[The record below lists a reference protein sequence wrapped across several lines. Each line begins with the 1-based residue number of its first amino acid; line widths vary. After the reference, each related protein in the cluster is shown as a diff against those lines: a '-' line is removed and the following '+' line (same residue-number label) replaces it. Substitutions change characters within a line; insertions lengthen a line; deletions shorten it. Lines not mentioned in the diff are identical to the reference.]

1 MSLILVIEDESQILS
16 NLQEI
21 LELAD
26 FNVITAV
33 DGITGLQ
40 LAKSKNPDLIICDI
54 MMPGLNGYE
63 VLQKL
68 RQEPRCA
75 DIPLIFLT
83 AKANRNDLRQG
94 MCLGADDY
102 ITKPFEPTEILQ
114 AVKARL
120 QKRSI
125 PSQAYLKE
133 SRKSAKLEKEI
144 KTNQLELQ
152 NSNELAQVRESLL
165 RKVSIDLSNPVSNIN
180 MAISLLKEAKTEKQ
194 RERYLSIL
202 QQECRREIE
211 ILNEIDSL
219 RELLSAENTKLLRDY
234 KLLDVN

>member
-1 MSLILVIEDESQILS
+1 MSLILVIEDETQILS

-26 FNVITAV
+26 FNVIAAV
-33 DGITGLQ
+33 DGTTGLQ

-68 RQEPRCA
+68 RQEPKCA

-83 AKANRNDLRQG
+83 AKANRSDLRQG

-102 ITKPFEPTEILQ
+102 ITKPFEPLEILQ

-125 PSQAYLKE
+125 PGQAYLKE
-133 SRKSAKLEKEI
+133 ARKSARLEKE
-144 KTNQLELQ
+144 T
-152 NSNELAQVRESLL
+152 NELAQVRESLL

-180 MAISLLKEAKTEKQ
+180 MAICMLKEAKTEKQ

>member
-40 LAKSKNPDLIICDI
+40 LAKSKNPYLIICDI

-68 RQEPRCA
+68 RQDPRCA

-219 RELLSAENTKLLRDY
+219 RELLSAENTKLLGDY

>member
-1 MSLILVIEDESQILS
+1 
-16 NLQEI
+16 
-21 LELAD
+21 
-26 FNVITAV
+26 
-33 DGITGLQ
+33 
-40 LAKSKNPDLIICDI
+40 
-54 MMPGLNGYE
+54 
-63 VLQKL
+63 
-68 RQEPRCA
+68 
-75 DIPLIFLT
+75 
-83 AKANRNDLRQG
+83 
-94 MCLGADDY
+94 Y
-102 ITKPFEPTEILQ
+102 ITKPFEPLEILQ

-125 PSQAYLKE
+125 PGQAYLKE
-133 SRKSAKLEKEI
+133 ARKSARLEKEI

-180 MAISLLKEAKTEKQ
+180 MAICMLKEAKTEKQ

>member
-1 MSLILVIEDESQILS
+1 MSLILVIEDETQILS

-26 FNVITAV
+26 FNVIAAV
-33 DGITGLQ
+33 DGTTGLQ

-68 RQEPRCA
+68 RQEPKCA

-83 AKANRNDLRQG
+83 AKANRSDLRQG

-102 ITKPFEPTEILQ
+102 ITKPFEPLEILQ

-125 PSQAYLKE
+125 PGQAYLKE
-133 SRKSAKLEKEI
+133 ARKSARLEKEI

-180 MAISLLKEAKTEKQ
+180 MAICMLKEAKTEKQ

>member
-219 RELLSAENTKLLRDY
+219 RQLLSAENTKLLRDY

>member
-219 RELLSAENTKLLRDY
+219 R
-234 KLLDVN
+234 

>member
-68 RQEPRCA
+68 RQDPRCA

>member
-68 RQEPRCA
+68 RQDPRCA

-219 RELLSAENTKLLRDY
+219 RQLLSAENTKLLRDY

>member
-68 RQEPRCA
+68 RQDPRCA

-211 ILNEIDSL
+211 ILN
-219 RELLSAENTKLLRDY
+219 
-234 KLLDVN
+234 